1 MEAPNNYK
9 TAGTLMLVAGIM
21 NIVSGLVIAALLFLY
36 ITGIAIGTFG
46 IGIVCYVCCLW
57 PLIPLAFGVF
67 ELMTGLKIMQG
78 QPVAQGSMV
87 SIIGIVVAALNLL
100 SGLSVV
106 PLVLEI
112 VATIM
117 LNSQES
123 KDYIAQ
129 GQHDLLT

>member
-21 NIVSGLVIAALLFLY
+21 NIVAGLVMALLLFLY
-36 ITGIAIGTFG
+36 ITGIALSTFG
-46 IGIVCYVCCLW
+46 LGIVCYVCCLW
-57 PLIPLAFGVF
+57 PIIPLAFGVF
-67 ELMTGLKIMQG
+67 EAITGMKIMQG

-87 SIIGIVVAALNLL
+87 SIIGIVVAAFNLL
-100 SGLSVV
+100 SGLSIV

-112 VATIM
+112 VATVM
-117 LNSQES
+117 LNSPES
-123 KDYIAQ
+123 KEFIAQ